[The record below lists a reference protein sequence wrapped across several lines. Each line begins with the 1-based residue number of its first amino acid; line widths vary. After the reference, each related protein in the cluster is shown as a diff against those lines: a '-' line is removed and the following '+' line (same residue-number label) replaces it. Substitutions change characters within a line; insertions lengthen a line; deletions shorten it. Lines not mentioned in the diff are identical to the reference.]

1 MAPTD
6 PTGPLPGAVL
16 FACNYNRVRSPM
28 AEALTKLLY
37 GQRIF
42 VDSCGLK
49 PGEGVDPFVCAVID
63 ELGADLTRHT
73 AKTFDEVDEGA
84 FDLVISLTPEAQHRA
99 VEMARGKA
107 VEIAYWPTH
116 DPTLATGS
124 REAVLEAYRAV
135 RDELKARI
143 EARFGRPST
152 FGG

>member
-84 FDLVISLTPEAQHRA
+84 
-99 VEMARGKA
+99 
-107 VEIAYWPTH
+107 YWPTH